1 LAGLASTLVPSCTFW
16 CRITAEFEATG
27 PASAA
32 QQVKKKKRSAAMQLN
47 GFIVLQIVMKK
58 LS

>member
-1 LAGLASTLVPSCTFW
+1 MASTPAPSCTFW

-32 QQVKKKKRSAAMQLN
+32 QQVKKKKRSAAMQFK
-47 GFIVLQIVMKK
+47 GFIVLQIVLKK